1 MIDKKE
7 MGKLHGIYDLKGLM
21 YPENKES
28 EYPAIMVF
36 LDLFIGGFNSS
47 DRAFYNLTK
56 STLSKILKN
65 FVVYSNLID
74 PLFIL
79 GNVRFLTRLFGVEE
93 AREQIRAYLKNP
105 YIIKNEILIPALNEL
120 PDYFLN
126 ITQAEKRVISEL
138 KNFLMK

>member
-21 YPENKES
+21 YPESKES

-47 DRAFYNLTK
+47 ERAFYNLTK
-56 STLSKILKN
+56 STLTKILKN
-65 FVVYSNLID
+65 FIVYSNLID
-74 PLFIL
+74 PLFLL

-93 AREQIRAYLKNP
+93 AKEQIRAYLKNP
-105 YIIKNEILIPALNEL
+105 YIIKNEKLIPALREL
-120 PDYFLN
+120 PDYIPS
-126 ITQAEKRVISEL
+126 ITQTEKRVISEL
-138 KNFLMK
+138 IDFLTK

>member
-21 YPENKES
+21 YPESKES

-47 DRAFYNLTK
+47 ERAFYNLTK
-56 STLSKILKN
+56 STLTKILKN
-65 FVVYSNLID
+65 FIVYSNLID
-74 PLFIL
+74 PLFLL

-93 AREQIRAYLKNP
+93 AKEQIRAYLKNP
-105 YIIKNEILIPALNEL
+105 YIIKNEKLIPALREL
-120 PDYFLN
+120 PDYIPS
-126 ITQAEKRVISEL
+126 ITQTEKRVISAL
-138 KNFLMK
+138 IDFLTK

>member
-1 MIDKKE
+1 MIDKGE
-7 MGKLHGIYDLKGLM
+7 MGKLHGRYDLKGLM
-21 YPENKES
+21 YPESKES
-28 EYPAIMVF
+28 EYPTIMVF
-36 LDLFIGGFNSS
+36 LDLFISGFNSS
-47 DRAFYNLTK
+47 ERAFYNLTK

-105 YIIKNEILIPALNEL
+105 YIIKNEKLIPALSDL
-120 PDYFLN
+120 SDYFPN
-126 ITQAEKRVISEL
+126 ITLAEKSVISKLIDFL
-138 KNFLMK
+138 KK